1 MSQSTCSNISSKHL
15 SILLPAYCIYGPV
28 EPLKMS
34 LRVRLGL
41 QLEMFAADGIVMCS
55 ECDHLLL
62 WVCEVVTSVD
72 I

>member
-34 LRVRLGL
+34 LSLGL